1 MLKNK
6 KTLYILIPVNILVW
20 GFFVYRFYTAFTDS
34 DVSIPIVQSKEIKV
48 LGLKDSIAYKLS
60 MDYKDPF
67 LKESKREYVHN
78 YSNSG
83 NQPKKPAPVKTPSI
97 APAPKVLPDV
107 KYLGLIKN
115 NTSGM
120 ATALV
125 SVNGQSKLIKQN
137 ESIDGIIFKTFNQ
150 DSLVAKWGRERIVVR
165 K

>member
-20 GFFVYRFYTAFTDS
+20 GFFVYRFYSAFTES
-34 DVSIPIVQSKEIKV
+34 NVPLSPVQTKAIKV
-48 LGLKDSIAYKLS
+48 LELKDSVTYKLS

-67 LKESKREYVHN
+67 LKDSKREYVRN
-78 YSNSG
+78 YSNVG
-83 NQPKKPAPVKTPSI
+83 QQPKKVVQVKTPTVVI
-97 APAPKVLPDV
+97 PPKQLPDV

-115 NTSGM
+115 NSSGLT
-120 ATALV
+120 TALV

-137 ESIDGIIFKTFNQ
+137 EVIDGITFKTFNQ